1 MNQTAIYSKTGKGV
15 QEASGKTSILS
26 RAERAVLAA
35 IDGKT
40 TVGELNIKFDKISE
54 ANFFALVEKLEREGF
69 VREAS
74 VGVATKPPPPP
85 ARPAAPPPGPP
96 SVPPAAGGDD
106 LDFTQVLPGAPASK
120 PSVDLAAKARA
131 EAERKA
137 QEDSLGFRA
146 REAAEA
152 KAKAEA
158 DARAKAAAAAKAK
171 AEAEAKAKAEAE
183 ARAKKQAEER
193 AKASQPKPA
202 PVVQQKSKEEIE
214 REAREA
220 MERARK
226 EAEEKASREAEA
238 LRLKIEQERRALEEA
253 DEKRRE
259 EEAGKRR
266 EEEEIKRKADEER
279 RAREEVE
286 RRKEEEARRRRDEEE
301 RKRRE
306 EEERKRKVEDDRRAR
321 EEADRRR
328 KEEEEERKRR
338 EEEERRAR
346 VEAERRRKEEEERRR
361 REEEE
366 RRVREEAERRRKEE
380 EERKRREE
388 EERRRKEEEE
398 RRRREE
404 AERRARE
411 EAERRA
417 REEAVRK
424 AREDADR
431 RRDEDDRKRREED
444 ERRRGEESERARARR
459 EEQERARSEEQA
471 RVAAGGDSFANSLLA
486 DLESFA
492 QRDEGQRHV
501 REAAERE
508 EKERTAREAEARR
521 RRAEEDRTRE
531 AALVTSIPPGGG
543 EAPSQGRA
551 TRRLAAIVA
560 ADVVGYSRM
569 MGQDEEGT
577 LARLRAVLN
586 DIIRP
591 MVTEHSGHIVKT
603 VGDGLL
609 IEFASVVAAVR
620 WAAESQEKVAESQ
633 ASAPRDQQIVFRMGI
648 NLGDIISDENDVFGD
663 GVNVAARLE
672 GLADNGG
679 ICISSTVYDQI
690 RDKVPFKFQD
700 LGNQRFKNISRPV
713 HVYRFKDERE
723 AERPRGPVLQ
733 DAASLKPAT
742 AKYREPEADEIEV
755 SEDDLRMDEVKR
767 DEQAMTKEAR
777 KAARQREKEEKRRL
791 KEEQRRLKAEQEPI
805 KPIKIRRPRKWG
817 KTITLTLLTLV
828 IGALVAVHLAP
839 VPVGDYERAAS
850 AALGQPVKIGSA
862 RMSLLRG
869 LEIVFSRVSIG
880 DAVRIDKLHAYPYI
894 ETLTGDRKMF
904 HSLEIEGATVQQGR
918 LADLLF
924 GSMKLGA
931 LRVGDIKATKLT
943 LQGPLNLPTFD
954 ADVKIAASGALASVT
969 LKGPDNLVATLTP
982 HGNAFG
988 VEVNADHLT
997 PPFAPDVVLSL
1008 FSGKGSATRDGL
1020 EITEWSAVALDGDM
1034 SGTASIR
1041 WGPQWNVEGKLKVRR
1056 INAAVFSP
1064 ALLSEGRIEQG
1075 QGNYRMS
1082 GPNPAKLYESAH
1094 IEGHFDMSKGSLGSV
1109 DLSRAIQTQGGQSAG
1124 RTVFAE
1130 LSADGVYDG
1139 GTVQLRN
1146 INLSAGALSAA
1157 AAVDV
1162 ARSGALS
1169 GRIVADMRTQNQT
1182 MRQVL
1187 NVSGTVK
1194 EPVVNGRR

>member
-1 MNQTAIYSKTGKGV
+1 V
-15 QEASGKTSILS
+15 
-26 RAERAVLAA
+26 
-35 IDGKT
+35 
-40 TVGELNIKFDKISE
+40 
-54 ANFFALVEKLEREGF
+54 
-69 VREAS
+69 
-74 VGVATKPPPPP
+74 
-85 ARPAAPPPGPP
+85 
-96 SVPPAAGGDD
+96 
-106 LDFTQVLPGAPASK
+106 
-120 PSVDLAAKARA
+120 
-131 EAERKA
+131 
-137 QEDSLGFRA
+137 
-146 REAAEA
+146 
-152 KAKAEA
+152 
-158 DARAKAAAAAKAK
+158 
-171 AEAEAKAKAEAE
+171 
-183 ARAKKQAEER
+183 
-193 AKASQPKPA
+193 
-202 PVVQQKSKEEIE
+202 
-214 REAREA
+214 
-220 MERARK
+220 
-226 EAEEKASREAEA
+226 
-238 LRLKIEQERRALEEA
+238 LEEA

-1130 LSADGVYDG
+1130 LSADGVYDN

>member
-15 QEASGKTSILS
+15 QEATGKTSVLS
-26 RAERAVLAA
+26 RADRAVLAA

-40 TVGELNIKFDKISE
+40 TVGELNIKFDKIAE

-74 VGVATKPPPPP
+74 AGAATKPPPPP
-85 ARPAAPPPGPP
+85 PSRPAAPPSSPP
-96 SVPPAAGGDD
+96 SVPPAAAGDD
-106 LDFTQVLPGAPASK
+106 LDFTQILPAAPASK
-120 PSVDLAAKARA
+120 PTVDLAAKARA

-137 QEDSLGFRA
+137 QEDSLGFKA
-146 REAAEA
+146 REAAGA

-158 DARAKAAAAAKAK
+158 EARAKAAAAAKAK
-171 AEAEAKAKAEAE
+171 AEAEAEAKARAE
-183 ARAKKQAEER
+183 ANAKKQAEER
-193 AKASQPKPA
+193 ARAAQPKPA

-266 EEEEIKRKADEER
+266 EEEERKRKEDEER

-286 RRKEEEARRRRDEEE
+286 RRKEEEARRRR
-301 RKRRE
+301 
-306 EEERKRKVEDDRRAR
+306 
-321 EEADRRR
+321 
-328 KEEEEERKRR
+328 EEEERKRR
-338 EEEERRAR
+338 EEEDRKRRAEEERRAR
-346 VEAERRRKEEEERRR
+346 EDAERRRKEEEERKL

-366 RRVREEAERRRKEE
+366 RKRKEAEERRRKEEEERRAREEAERRRKEE

-388 EERRRKEEEE
+388 EERKRKEEE
-398 RRRREE
+398 
-404 AERRARE
+404 ERRARE
-411 EAERRA
+411 EAERRE
-417 REEAVRK
+417 RQEAVRK
-424 AREDADR
+424 ARADADR
-431 RRDEDDRKRREED
+431 RRDEEDRKRREDD
-444 ERRRGEESERARARR
+444 ERRRGEDQERARARR
-459 EEQERARSEEQA
+459 EEEERARREEQA
-471 RVAAGGDSFANSLLA
+471 RAAAGGDSFANSLLA

-492 QRDEGQRHV
+492 QRDEEQRHV

-508 EKERTAREAEARR
+508 EKERTVRESESRR
-521 RRAEEDRTRE
+521 RRADEERTRE

-543 EAPSQGRA
+543 EAPSPGRT

-577 LARLRAVLN
+577 LVRLRAVLN

-620 WAAESQEKVAESQ
+620 WAAETQEKVAESQ

-723 AERPRGPVLQ
+723 AERARAPVLQ
-733 DAASLKPAT
+733 DAAALKPAT
-742 AKYREPEADEIEV
+742 AKYREPEPDEIEV

-777 KAARQREKEEKRRL
+777 KAAREREKEEKRRL
-791 KEEQRRLKAEQEPI
+791 KEEKRRLKAEQAPI

-817 KTITLTLLTLV
+817 RTITLTLLFLV
-828 IGALVAVHLAP
+828 VGVIAGVHFAP
-839 VPVGDYERAAS
+839 VPVGEYERAAS
-850 AALGQPVKIGSA
+850 AAFGQPVKIGSA

-869 LEIVFSRVSIG
+869 LEIVFSRVTIG
-880 DAVRIDKLHAYPYI
+880 DAVQIDTLHAYPYI
-894 ETLTGDRKMF
+894 ETLTGDKKSF
-904 HSLEIEGATVQQGR
+904 HGFEIDGATVQQGR
-918 LADLLF
+918 LAELLF

-931 LRVGDIKATKLT
+931 LRVGDIKATKLS
-943 LQGPLNLPTFD
+943 LKGPLTLPTVD
-954 ADVKIAASGALASVT
+954 ADVKIAQSGALASVT

-982 HGNAFG
+982 HGGALG

-997 PPFAPDVVLSL
+997 LPFAPDVVLSL
-1008 FSGKGSATRDGL
+1008 FGAKGSATRDGL
-1020 EITEWSAVALDGDM
+1020 DVTDWSAVALDGDL
-1034 SGTASIR
+1034 SGTARVR
-1041 WGPQWNVEGKLKVRR
+1041 WGPQWTVDGNLKVRR
-1056 INAAVFSP
+1056 INAAVFAP
-1064 ALLSEGRIEQG
+1064 ALLSEGRVEQG
-1075 QGNYRMS
+1075 QGSYRMS
-1082 GPNPAKLYESAH
+1082 GPNPAKLYETAH
-1094 IEGHFDMSKGSLGSV
+1094 IEGHFEMSKGSLGSI
-1109 DLSRAIQTQGGQSAG
+1109 DLSRAIQSNGGQSSG
-1124 RTVFAE
+1124 RTVFAV
-1130 LSADGVYDG
+1130 LSADGVYDKG
-1139 GTVQLRN
+1139 AVELRN

-1157 AAVDV
+1157 ASLEV
-1162 ARSGALS
+1162 APNGALS
-1169 GRIVADMRTQNQT
+1169 ARIVADMRTQNQT
-1182 MRQVL
+1182 LRQMV
-1187 NVSGTVK
+1187 NVGGTVK
-1194 EPVVNGRR
+1194 EPVVKDNRR